1 MNNYTVRANE
11 GFESGPMSY
20 AKALVYAERLRRLGN
35 YAVWVRI
42 SQ

>member
-11 GFESGPMSY
+11 GFISAEMSY

-35 YAVWVRI
+35 YRVWVRI
-42 SQ
+42 SE